1 MQAHQFV
8 MPVDIKIL
16 IQRIYLVEY
25 ESENDAACHD
35 KDINIAIHICNK
47 SMEMLSN
54 ENSSALQ
61 HDCKSILQVRNL

>member
-1 MQAHQFV
+1 

-35 KDINIAIHICNK
+35 KDEACEERK
-47 SMEMLSN
+47 E
-54 ENSSALQ
+54 
-61 HDCKSILQVRNL
+61 KVP

>member
-47 SMEMLSN
+47 SML
-54 ENSSALQ
+54 
-61 HDCKSILQVRNL
+61 ILV